1 MLIINSGEKDEKNK
15 PTNKTSLWGKK
26 KKEKKW
32 NKKSPEGRRECLLF
46 SILYLRK

>member
-1 MLIINSGEKDEKNK
+1 MLIINSGEKDEKINQQTK
-15 PTNKTSLWGKK
+15 PVCG